1 MIQPKLRFNQKNGE
15 QFPEYKQVFLGDLY
29 TERNEKGNSSLPIL
43 TISIHSGVSD
53 GEADEDELGK
63 RVNRSEDKSLYKRVY
78 EGDLAFNMMR
88 AWQGAIGV
96 VKSEGM
102 ISPAYIAAIPNRKIY
117 PPYMNYLM
125 RTEKM
130 IHMIDRQSYGL
141 TDFRKRLYWN
151 SFAGIK
157 CFIPCLEEQK
167 KVACFFEELDSRIEN
182 QKRIIAEL
190 RKQRTEIVHK
200 IFAQEIRFKD
210 DAGEYYPEW
219 QDICFD
225 EVFTLLNNNTFSRAC
240 LNDKGGIRNIHYG
253 DVLVKFGDVVD
264 LDSAEVPFINSEEK
278 VDRYDKLISG
288 DIVFAD
294 TAEDTTVGKATEI
307 FNENAVDVIS
317 GLHTIPARPKKR
329 FSKGF
334 LGYYCNSDRFH
345 NQLIPYMQ
353 GIKVTSISRSNIVK
367 TRIAV
372 PVNEEQIRIVE
383 FISLLDE
390 QIQNEEVILSELEK
404 MRKGFLQKMFV

>member
-1 MIQPKLRFNQKNGE
+1 MIQPELRFYQINGE
-15 QFPEYKQVFLGDLY
+15 QFPEYEQVSLGELY

-63 RVNRSEDKSLYKRVY
+63 RVSRSDDKSLYKRVY

-102 ISPAYIAAIPNRKIY
+102 ISPAYIAAIPNEKVY

-151 SFAGIK
+151 SFVGIK
-157 CFIPCLEEQK
+157 CFIPCVEEQK
-167 KVACFFEELDSRIEN
+167 KVACFFGELDDRIEN
-182 QKRIIAEL
+182 QKGIIAEL
-190 RKQRTEIVHK
+190 RKQRSEIIHR
-200 IFAQEIRFKD
+200 IFSQEIKFKD
-210 DAGEYYPEW
+210 KTGEYYPEW
-219 QDICFD
+219 QDISFN
-225 EVFTLLNNNTFSRAC
+225 EVFVLLNNNTYSRAC
-240 LNDKGGIRNIHYG
+240 MNNNRGTRNIHYG
-253 DVLVKFGDVVD
+253 DVLVKYGDIVD
-264 LDSAEVPFINSEEK
+264 LDYTEVPFVNPEEK
-278 VDRYDKLISG
+278 IDRYNKLISG
-288 DIVFAD
+288 DVVFAD

-307 FNENAVDVIS
+307 LNTNGLDVIS
-317 GLHTIPARPKKR
+317 GLHTIPARPQM
-329 FSKGF
+329 GF
-334 LGYYCNSDRFH
+334 ARGYLGYYCNSDRFH

-353 GIKVTSISRSNIVK
+353 GIKVTSISRSNITK

-372 PVNEEQIRIVE
+372 PVIEEQTRIVE

-390 QIQNEEVILSELEK
+390 QTQNEEMTLSELEK
-404 MRKGFLQKMFV
+404 LRKGFLQKMFV